1 MVDGGL
7 LGFDDDP
14 KSRDDSTVID
24 LSIPGTYKV
33 LREGTFYDTT
43 VNKLE
48 KICKLVVR
56 KV

>member
-24 LSIPGTYKV
+24 LSIPATYKV